1 MVVTFDIETLGLD
14 AFQHQI
20 VLIGM
25 KIEGKIKQWRLW
37 EEKNELG
44 MIFKCL
50 ETMKTIPLNETIVGY
65 NNLKFDVPF
74 IATRLSIYGRWT
86 SDLWEL
92 LYRRRKWVDLY
103 QFLGND
109 FRRLSS
115 WLDKLGIKR
124 THRNINGRDIPIL
137 FERKEYEKI
146 KQHNIDDLET
156 SEKLYLRLLDE
167 FPGILGP

>member
-1 MVVTFDIETLGLD
+1 MFDIETLGLD
-14 AFQHQI
+14 AFQHQV

-25 KIEGKIKQWRLW
+25 KIEGKIRQWRLW
-37 EEKNELG
+37 EEENELS
-44 MIFKCL
+44 MVFKCL
-50 ETMKTIPLNETIVGY
+50 ETLKTIPLYETIVGY

-74 IATRLSIYGRWT
+74 IATRLTIHGKWT

-92 LYRRRKWVDLY
+92 LYQDRKWIDLY

-115 WLDKLGIKR
+115 WLEKLEIKR
-124 THRNINGRDIPIL
+124 THKDITGRHIPML
-137 FERKEYEKI
+137 YARKEYEKI
-146 KQHNIDDLET
+146 MQHNTDDLET

-167 FPGILGP
+167 FPGILRL